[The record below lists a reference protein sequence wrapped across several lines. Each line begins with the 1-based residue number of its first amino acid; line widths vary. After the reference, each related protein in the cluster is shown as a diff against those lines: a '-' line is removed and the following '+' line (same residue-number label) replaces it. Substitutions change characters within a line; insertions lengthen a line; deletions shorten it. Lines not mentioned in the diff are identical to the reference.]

1 MWLLEMGLVPASP
14 CTVPVSALRTRHQ
27 HKAQRQTGL
36 GGEGTLKLISFQ
48 PGTNSTCQESL
59 PAARAQPSPCRGAV
73 GGSRKPLQSH
83 PTVRVIPWSAVGA
96 REEPA
101 GQLKRAFPQRNGRW
115 LGKHG
120 LPECRNKFFHTGH
133 ERMRD
138 ASATEALG
146 ACATR
151 LGLEAHFPQTF
162 DTLIKPCTV

>member
-1 MWLLEMGLVPASP
+1 M
-14 CTVPVSALRTRHQ
+14 SALRRRHQ
-27 HKAQRQTGL
+27 HKAQTQTGL

-48 PGTNSTCQESL
+48 PGTNSTRQESL

-83 PTVRVIPWSAVGA
+83 PTVRAAPWSAVGA

-101 GQLKRAFPQRNGRW
+101 GQPKRAFPQRNGHWR
-115 LGKHG
+115 GKHG
-120 LPECRNKFFHTGH
+120 LPERRNQFFHTGH
-133 ERMRD
+133 KRMRD

-146 ACATR
+146 ARATR

-162 DTLIKPCTV
+162 DTLIKHRTL